1 MKDEILTELWSIK
14 DQIAT
19 EVNGSTKTLFARLKQ
34 IQEKSDH
41 PVVNRTQKRKKQPA

>member
-1 MKDEILTELWSIK
+1 MKDEILTELWKIK

-19 EVNGSTKTLFARLKQ
+19 EANCDARTLFSRLKS

-41 PVVNRTQKRKKQPA
+41 PVVNRTQALKKQPA

>member
-19 EVNGSTKTLFARLKQ
+19 ETKGNTQALFERLKA
-34 IQEKSDH
+34 IQDKSDH
-41 PVVNRTQKRKKQPA
+41 PVVNRTHKLKKQPA